1 MKKKDKHQRAAYA
14 MRRMSVAI
22 DRLIVTK
29 DEKHKKWV
37 MAWARRA
44 GVRPC

>member
-1 MKKKDKHQRAAYA
+1 MKRTQYQKTAYA
-14 MRRMSVAI
+14 LHRMSISA

-29 DEKHKKWV
+29 DEKYKKWV
-37 MAWARRA
+37 IVWARRA

>member
-1 MKKKDKHQRAAYA
+1 MKTKHQKIAYA
-14 MRRMSVAI
+14 MRRMSLAV

-37 MAWARRA
+37 TAWARRA
-44 GVRPC
+44 RI

>member
-1 MKKKDKHQRAAYA
+1 MRSKHQKTAYA
-14 MRRMSVAI
+14 LRRMSQAV

-29 DEKHKKWV
+29 DEKYRKWIN
-37 MAWARRA
+37 AWARRA